1 MNSDRSRAAPNGM
14 SPLLRALRAR
24 TDIFRIAAGFS
35 LLIIVTSLAPTVF
48 MLQVYDR
55 VINSRSTATLLA
67 LLGVVIGVYVLMEI
81 LETVRSRLLYQAG
94 WIVDSDIREQLHD
107 ASFISSLRHDVAST
121 QAFTDLKTLRELIP
135 SPAITAVLDLPSS
148 LLFLILVALI
158 NPWLAVVALIGAVVQ
173 VGLGVITEKKT
184 MPLLTEAN
192 QAAISAM
199 NFAGGVMRNSQ
210 IISALGMKQRIHERW
225 IARQRRFL
233 KLQAQASDT
242 AGMNSAV
249 SKFIQ
254 TLQGSLILGLSCW
267 FEIKGML
274 AGGGG
279 MMVIASVLGGRM
291 LSPMVQLVG
300 QWRLVVNG
308 RDAYRRLD
316 RFLTLL
322 PPSRQPMPL
331 PVPEGRLSVE
341 AVVATAPGSSVPI
354 IRNVSFSLSPGESL
368 MIIGPSAAGKT
379 ALARV
384 LTGVWPANSGKV
396 RIDGSDIEL
405 WDKARLGPH
414 LGYLPQSVELFDGTL
429 AENIARFGAINQDT
443 LIEATNM
450 VGLSELIDS
459 LPEGLNT
466 RIGEDGA
473 MLSGGQRQRIGL
485 ARAIYGSPSI
495 IVLDEPNASLDEA
508 GEQALLQTLMALKAK
523 RCTTIVIAH
532 RKSLLQAADKLLF
545 LRDGAIAALGP
556 RDEVLAAL
564 QKNAANAQPARLPA
578 ITGESRA

>member
-1 MNSDRSRAAPNGM
+1 
-14 SPLLRALRAR
+14 
-24 TDIFRIAAGFS
+24 
-35 LLIIVTSLAPTVF
+35 
-48 MLQVYDR
+48 
-55 VINSRSTATLLA
+55 
-67 LLGVVIGVYVLMEI
+67 
-81 LETVRSRLLYQAG
+81 
-94 WIVDSDIREQLHD
+94 
-107 ASFISSLRHDVAST
+107 
-121 QAFTDLKTLRELIP
+121 
-135 SPAITAVLDLPSS
+135 
-148 LLFLILVALI
+148 
-158 NPWLAVVALIGAVVQ
+158 
-173 VGLGVITEKKT
+173 
-184 MPLLTEAN
+184 
-192 QAAISAM
+192 
-199 NFAGGVMRNSQ
+199 
-210 IISALGMKQRIHERW
+210 
-225 IARQRRFL
+225 
-233 KLQAQASDT
+233 
-242 AGMNSAV
+242 
-249 SKFIQ
+249 
-254 TLQGSLILGLSCW
+254 LILGLSCW

-279 MMVIASVLGGRM
+279 MMIIASVLGGRM

-331 PVPEGRLSVE
+331 PAPEGRLSVE
-341 AVVATAPGSSVPI
+341 AVVAAAPGGSLPI

-396 RIDGSDIEL
+396 RLDGSDIDM

-429 AENIARFGAINQDT
+429 AENIARFGAIDRDK
-443 LIEATNM
+443 LVEATEM
-450 VGLSELIDS
+450 VGLSEMITS

-473 MLSGGQRQRIGL
+473 ILSGGQRQRIGL
-485 ARAIYGSPSI
+485 ARAIYGSPSFV
-495 IVLDEPNASLDEA
+495 VLDEPNASLDEA
-508 GEQALLQTLMALKAK
+508 GEQALLKTLMALKAR